1 MLEQDKQADRYLFH
15 KPGVAEGI
23 TGMLM
28 RGSLFLG
35 MVLITACPVHA
46 QPASWQAGAA
56 AVDIT
61 PAAPMWL
68 AGYASRDHVSDGTIH
83 PLWVKALALQ
93 DGQGHRAVIVT
104 SDVLGFP
111 KPMSV
116 RICERLQKGLNLAR
130 ADILLNSSHTHSGP
144 VILDSLMCMY
154 PLDAAGLELVKQETA
169 RIEDA
174 VVAAAEKAFAGLR
187 PARLSS
193 GGGTVRFAVNR
204 RNNAEAEVPSLN
216 ELKGPVDHA
225 VPVLLA
231 AGEDGAPIAV
241 LFGYACHATVLSGFQ
256 WCGDYPGF
264 AQIEVEKAH
273 PGAVA
278 MFAAGCGAD
287 INPLPR
293 RSVELARQYGREL
306 AFAVDEVLAD
316 TMKPLDPTLATRYT
330 ETELQLEA
338 APDRAHFEEV
348 RAKAAPYMSNAAAD
362 QLRELDAGRPLRSSY
377 PYCAQLWRIGNQTLV
392 ALGGEV
398 VVDYAITIK
407 RMLGRETFVFGFS
420 NDLMSYIPSLRVLR
434 EGGYEG
440 AASQL
445 EYGMPAQWREDIES
459 RVLDAV
465 RGLAAD
471 TGIAVKPP
479 E

>member
-1 MLEQDKQADRYLFH
+1 MKHRLVWFTLWSRYQVVIVLFMLFA
-15 KPGVAEGI
+15 PAMVCAEE
-23 TGMLM
+23 
-28 RGSLFLG
+28 S
-35 MVLITACPVHA
+35 A
-46 QPASWQAGAA
+46 WQAGAA

-61 PAAPMWL
+61 PTAPMWL
-68 AGYASRDHVSDGTIH
+68 AGYASRDHVSEGTIH

-111 KPMSV
+111 RAMSD
-116 RICERLQKGLNLAR
+116 RMCARLQKNLGLAR
-130 ADILLNSSHTHSGP
+130 ADIMLNSSHTHSGP
-144 VILDSLMCMY
+144 VIQDSLMCMY
-154 PLDAAGLELVKQETA
+154 PLDAAGLEAVRQETA

-174 VVAAAEKAFAGLR
+174 VVGAGERAFAALR

-193 GGGTVRFAVNR
+193 GAGVVRFAVNR
-204 RNNAEAEVPSLN
+204 RNNAEAEVPGLN
-216 ELKGPVDHA
+216 ELKGPVDHS

-241 LFGYACHATVLSGFQ
+241 LFGYACHSTVLAGYQ

-278 MFAAGCGAD
+278 LFAAGCGAD

-306 AFAVDEVLAD
+306 AFAVEEALAD
-316 TMKPLDPTLATRYT
+316 TMKPLDAALSTRYA
-330 ETELQLEA
+330 ETELQL
-338 APDRAHFEEV
+338 APAPERAHFEEV
-348 RAKAAPYMSNAAAD
+348 AAKAAPYLKNAATE
-362 QLRELDAGRPLRSSY
+362 QLRELDAGRPLRGSY
-377 PYCAQLWRIGNQTLV
+377 PYCVQLWRVGGQSMV

-398 VVDYAITIK
+398 VVDYAVTIK
-407 RMLGRETFVFGFS
+407 RMLGREAFVFGFS
-420 NDLMSYIPSLRVLR
+420 NDLMSYIPSLRVLK

-440 AASQL
+440 DTSQL
-445 EYGMPAQWREDIES
+445 EYGMPAKWTEDVEARILGTV
-459 RVLDAV
+459 RVLATDVGVEVKAV
-465 RGLAAD
+465 
-471 TGIAVKPP
+471 

>member
-1 MLEQDKQADRYLFH
+1 
-15 KPGVAEGI
+15 
-23 TGMLM
+23 MLM
-28 RGSLFLG
+28 RGSFLFG
-35 MVLITACPVHA
+35 MLVAFMVFPAHA
-46 QPASWQAGAA
+46 QSAPWQAGAA

-61 PAAPMWL
+61 PTAPMWL
-68 AGYASRDHVSDGTIH
+68 AGYASRDHASDGTIH

-93 DGQGHRAVIVT
+93 DAQGHRAVIVT

-116 RICERLQKGLNLAR
+116 RICERMQKSLGLAR
-130 ADILLNSSHTHSGP
+130 ADIMLNSSHTHSGP

-154 PLDAAGLELVKQETA
+154 PVDAAGLEQIKLETA

-193 GGGTVRFAVNR
+193 GGGMVLFAVNR
-204 RNNAEAEVPSLN
+204 RNNKEAEVPDLT

-231 AGEDGAPIAV
+231 AGEDGVPIAV
-241 LFGYACHATVLSGFQ
+241 LFGYACHSTVLSGFQ

-264 AQIEVEKAH
+264 AQVEVEKAH

-278 MFAAGCGAD
+278 LFAAGCGAD

-306 AFAVDEVLAD
+306 AAAVDRAVAD
-316 TMKPLDPTLATRYT
+316 TMQPLEPTLTARYA

-377 PYCAQLWRIGNQTLV
+377 PYCVQVWRIGNQTLV

-407 RMLGRETFVFGFS
+407 RMLGRETFVFGYS

-440 AASQL
+440 DTSQL
-445 EYGMPAQWREDIES
+445 EYGMPAKWREDVES
-459 RVLDAV
+459 RVLEAVGALAGDA
-465 RGLAAD
+465 
-471 TGIAVKPP
+471 GIAVKPL

>member
-1 MLEQDKQADRYLFH
+1 MIML
-15 KPGVAEGI
+15 
-23 TGMLM
+23 T
-28 RGSLFLG
+28 RGSALLGLLMFLAT
-35 MVLITACPVHA
+35 LPIHA
-46 QPASWQAGAA
+46 QPAPWQAGAA

-61 PAAPMWL
+61 PTAPTWL
-68 AGYASRDHVSDGTIH
+68 AGYASRDHASDGTIH

-111 KPMSV
+111 KAMSE
-116 RICERLQKGLNLAR
+116 RMCGRLQKSLGLAR
-130 ADILLNSSHTHSGP
+130 ADIMLNSSHTHSGP

-154 PLDAAGLELVKQETA
+154 PVDAAGLEQIKLETA

-204 RNNAEAEVPSLN
+204 RNNAEAEVPKLN

-241 LFGYACHATVLSGFQ
+241 LFGYACHSTVLSGFQ

-306 AFAVDEVLAD
+306 AFAVDEALAD
-316 TMKPLDPTLATRYT
+316 TMKPLEPVLATRYA
-330 ETELQLEA
+330 ETELLLEP

-348 RAKAAPYMSNAAAD
+348 AAKAAPYLKNAAAD
-362 QLRELDAGRPLRSSY
+362 QLRELDAGHALRSSY
-377 PYCAQLWRIGNQTLV
+377 PYCVQLWRIGSQTLV

-398 VVDYAITIK
+398 VVDYAVTIK
-407 RMLGRETFVFGFS
+407 RMLGRETFVLGYS

-440 AASQL
+440 DTSQL
-445 EYGMPAQWREDIES
+445 EYGMPAKWRENVES
-459 RVLDAV
+459 RVLDSVRALAV
-465 RGLAAD
+465 D
-471 TGIAVKPP
+471 TGVEVKPL

>member
-1 MLEQDKQADRYLFH
+1 MDTVKTFCILL
-15 KPGVAEGI
+15 G
-23 TGMLM
+23 L
-28 RGSLFLG
+28 LFL
-35 MVLITACPVHA
+35 LAALPAHA
-46 QPASWQAGAA
+46 QPAAWQAGAA

-61 PAAPMWL
+61 PTAPMWL
-68 AGYASRDHVSDGTIH
+68 AGYASRDHASDGTIH
-83 PLWVKALALQ
+83 PLWVKALALR

-111 KPMSV
+111 RAMSD
-116 RICERLQKGLNLAR
+116 RMCGRLQKSLGLAR
-130 ADILLNSSHTHSGP
+130 ADIMLNSSHTHSGP
-144 VILDSLMCMY
+144 VVLDSLMCMY
-154 PLDAAGLELVKQETA
+154 PVDAAGLEQIKLETA

-174 VVAAAEKAFAGLR
+174 VVTAAEKAFEGLR

-193 GGGTVRFAVNR
+193 GGGMVRFAVNR
-204 RNNAEAEVPSLN
+204 RNNAEAEARNLS

-241 LFGYACHATVLSGFQ
+241 LFGYACHSTVLSGFQ

-306 AFAVDEVLAD
+306 AAAVDEALAD
-316 TMKPLDPTLATRYT
+316 TMQPLEPTLATRYT
-330 ETELQLEA
+330 ETELQLET
-338 APDRAHFEEV
+338 APDRGHFEEV
-348 RAKAAPYMSNAAAD
+348 AAKAAPYLKNAAAE
-362 QLRELDAGRPLRSSY
+362 QLRELDAGRPLRGSY
-377 PYCAQLWRIGNQTLV
+377 PYCVQLWRVGNQPLV

-398 VVDYAITIK
+398 VVDYAITVK
-407 RMLGRETFVFGFS
+407 RMLGRETAVFGYS

-440 AASQL
+440 DTSQL
-445 EYGMPAQWREDIES
+445 EYGMPAKWREEVES
-459 RVLDAV
+459 RILDAV
-465 RGLAAD
+465 RALATDA
-471 TGIAVKPP
+471 GIAVKPL

>member
-1 MLEQDKQADRYLFH
+1 MNTITRRCCFA
-15 KPGVAEGI
+15 GI
-23 TGMLM
+23 LLLL
-28 RGSLFLG
+28 S
-35 MVLITACPVHA
+35 TAPVHA
-46 QPASWQAGAA
+46 QSAAWQAGAA

-68 AGYASRDHVSDGTIH
+68 AGYASRDHASEGAIH

-93 DGQGHRAVIVT
+93 DAGGHRALIVT

-111 KPMSV
+111 RSLSERV
-116 RICERLQKGLNLAR
+116 CARLQKDLGLAR

-154 PLDAAGLELVKQETA
+154 PLDAAGLDRVKEETA
-169 RIEDA
+169 RIGDA
-174 VVAAAEKAFAGLR
+174 VVSAAAKAFAGLR
-187 PARLSS
+187 PATLAS

-204 RNNAEAEVPSLN
+204 RNNKEPEVPGLS

-225 VPVLLA
+225 VPVLCA
-231 AGEDGAPIAV
+231 TGADGAPIAI
-241 LFGYACHATVLSGFQ
+241 LFGYACHATVLAGYQ

-264 AQIEVEKAH
+264 AQIELETAH

-278 MFAAGCGAD
+278 LFAAGCGAD

-306 AFAVDEVLAD
+306 AAGVEQALAD
-316 TMKPLDPTLATRYT
+316 AMKPLDPVLVTRYA
-330 ETELQLEA
+330 EPVLELEP
-338 APDRAHFEEV
+338 APDRAHFEAV
-348 RAKAAPYMSNAAAD
+348 RATAAPYMSNAAAA
-362 QLRELDAGRPLRSSY
+362 QLRELDAGRPLRGSY
-377 PYCAQLWRIGNQTLV
+377 AYCVQLWRLGGQTLV

-398 VVDYAITIK
+398 VVDYAIAVK
-407 RMLGRETFVFGFS
+407 RMLGREAFVFGFS

-440 AASQL
+440 DTSQL
-445 EYGMPAQWREDIES
+445 EYGMPAKWREDVETRI
-459 RVLDAV
+459 LDAV
-465 RGLAAD
+465 GALAAE
-471 TGIAVKPP
+471 TGIKAKPAG
-479 E
+479 EQ